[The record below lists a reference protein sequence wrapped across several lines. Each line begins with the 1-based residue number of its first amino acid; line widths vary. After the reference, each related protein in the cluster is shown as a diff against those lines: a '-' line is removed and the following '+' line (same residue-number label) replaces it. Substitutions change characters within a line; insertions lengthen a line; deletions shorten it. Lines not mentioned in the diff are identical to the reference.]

1 MNATLYVPKGT
12 KEKYKSTTGWKD
24 FVFIEEGAGGGD
36 TPETQKCATPT
47 ITYENGKLRFSCET
61 EGVEVVY
68 NITPPSAKAGSGTN
82 ISMPTTYKVT
92 VYVKKDGFENSDVA
106 TKEIDLGT
114 SGIRGDL
121 NGDGIVNMP
130 DAMFIV
136 NKILNG
142 KFPDE
147 EDNGSKPGVRF
158 GFYETIPGYSVK
170 IDKVNMDGVSPY
182 VMGSNAV
189 GTILS
194 RTSSQPTW
202 DKANGSYSFVDLA
215 NSNDMFVRIDYT
227 LTADDGGGDIIA
239 VKDAIVT
246 IPSQYIQWLPNYKYT
261 YVIKV
266 HNSNSYIGEGTPLFD
281 KYPASFD
288 AIVIEDDNGNSTA
301 TTITTR

>member
-1 MNATLYVPKGT
+1 
-12 KEKYKSTTGWKD
+12 
-24 FVFIEEGAGGGD
+24 
-36 TPETQKCATPT
+36 
-47 ITYENGKLRFSCET
+47 
-61 EGVEVVY
+61 
-68 NITPPSAKAGSGTN
+68 
-82 ISMPTTYKVT
+82 
-92 VYVKKDGFENSDVA
+92 
-106 TKEIDLGT
+106 
-114 SGIRGDL
+114 
-121 NGDGIVNMP
+121 
-130 DAMFIV
+130 
-136 NKILNG
+136 
-142 KFPDE
+142 
-147 EDNGSKPGVRF
+147 
-158 GFYETIPGYSVK
+158 
-170 IDKVNMDGVSPY
+170 MDGASPY

-202 DKANGSYSFVDLA
+202 DNANGSYSFVDLA

-227 LTADDGGGDIIA
+227 LTADDGGGETIA